1 MRCRMRR
8 TTEAAAVSL
17 SACVQGHGD
26 DEQDPKAVSRGRTVN
41 ATPSSSTR
49 LKDTV
54 MQWLYL

>member
-1 MRCRMRR
+1 MRR